1 MDTWAQEK
9 KILDCNCVGL
19 VDTILSMEHDL
30 RTISQTLSEA
40 LLAYNYDLGVTDM
53 AEVKN

>member
-1 MDTWAQEK
+1 VDTWAQEK